1 MKSDISKV
9 LELLQDGKLNNEE
22 AAEIL
27 SALKEE
33 TAPTIDT
40 NKYMEKS
47 LKILV
52 DSVDG
57 DKVKVNLPLKL
68 VKSLHGAIGHIP
80 AVQQHLNGVD
90 INLILE
96 AIVNNVEGPIV
107 DVESADGEKVLI
119 VIE

>member
-33 TAPTIDT
+33 TAPAIES
-40 NKYMEKS
+40 NVYMEKS

-52 DSVDG
+52 DSDG

-68 VKSLHGAIGHIP
+68 VKSLHGAVGHIP
-80 AVQQHLNGVD
+80 AVEQHLKDID

-107 DVESADGEKVLI
+107 DVESANGEKVLI

>member
-1 MKSDISKV
+1 MKSDITKV

-27 SALKEE
+27 SALKQEN
-33 TAPTIDT
+33 APTIET
-40 NKYMEKS
+40 TLYMNKS
-47 LKILV
+47 LKVLV

-68 VKSLHGAIGHIP
+68 VKSLHDAVGHIP
-80 AVQQHLNGVD
+80 VVQQHLNGVD
-90 INLILE
+90 MNLIIE

-107 DVESADGEKVLI
+107 DVESANGEKVLV